1 MVVFGQGGL
10 EICGGDMIW
19 ASLVGA
25 PFHEKAITETQHH
38 SENQDS
44 VMVTDP
50 AAVVVVGDI
59 QALMQT
65 ALNAPGVPVQTYPV
79 CGIQTRG
86 LQAGD
91 QRHQFIFAAFG
102 LTQQQGGLLCQWE
115 ADLFSADWR
124 GDNPAAFFAALVD
137 FLRIS
142 LSRRWLLRG
151 KKTPAER

>member
-10 EICGGDMIW
+10 EICRGDMIW
-19 ASLVGA
+19 ASLVGS
-25 PFHEKAITETQHH
+25 PLHEKAITQSQHH
-38 SENQDS
+38 SENQHS
-44 VMVTDP
+44 VIVTDP

-59 QALMQT
+59 QTLMQS
-65 ALNAPGVPVQTYPV
+65 ALNAPGLPVQTYPV

-102 LTQQQGGLLCQWE
+102 LTQQQGGLLGQWE
-115 ADLFSADWR
+115 ADLFGADWR
-124 GDNPAAFFAALVD
+124 GYNTAAFFAALVD

-151 KKTPAER
+151 KKPPAER

>member
-1 MVVFGQGGL
+1 
-10 EICGGDMIW
+10 MIW

-65 ALNAPGVPVQTYPV
+65 ALNAPGVPVETYPV

-91 QRHQFIFAAFG
+91 QRHQFIFAAF
-102 LTQQQGGLLCQWE
+102 
-115 ADLFSADWR
+115 
-124 GDNPAAFFAALVD
+124 FAALID

-142 LSRRWLLRG
+142 LSGRWLLRG
-151 KKTPAER
+151 KKPPAER